1 MFNIL
6 IVSSLSDLPM
16 KCPCTSIVKVSCM
29 MIISVQRYSLFL
41 HPEHRKEKPSPLFL
55 TQTYIKSITYTH
67 TTILAS
73 RNTLKHEN
81 QASANLKE
89 GLSNIYQ
96 HSMHIILTLHG
107 LLGLVLVIRMELM
120 EKISSM
126 A

>member
-6 IVSSLSDLPM
+6 IVSSLSALPM
-16 KCPCTSIVKVSCM
+16 KCPCRSIVKVSCM

-67 TTILAS
+67 TVLAL

-96 HSMHIILTLHG
+96 HSMHIILTLYG